1 MDLRRHPPRPAVRVE
16 PGSGTVL
23 QFGSVVVLLAATR
36 EAVPFEAELC
46 AALAPWAGDHPPAAG
61 DAVRAMAT
69 LLIKYRVGAPA
80 LGAAVQDTAGMR
92 LLLHGAVRAMA
103 GGQAGKVEL
112 SGLRAATWV
121 DQLLTDPTGSIRFTL
136 DDAPP
141 PSGDGTE
148 LMTDRAGR
156 RHGSRPRS
164 DRAARRPSPSG
175 RASAAARRRDQG
187 GGQPGGGPGGSPRGK
202 IINTSVI
209 TCMIAASRNR
219 ETRHGDEMTL
229 ASKGRT
235 LFDKLTRPKEY
246 VLF

>member
-121 DQLLTDPTGSIRFTL
+121 DQLLTDPTGSIRITL

-148 LMTDRAGR
+148 LMTDRARAAAWFSPPVRSCRTTTFPLRPRISGSAP
-156 RHGSRPRS
+156 SRPRWWTT
-164 DRAARRPSPSG
+164 RRRPWWEPPGENHQYFCDHLHDRSF
-175 RASAAARRRDQG
+175 A
-187 GGQPGGGPGGSPRGK
+187 QPGNS
-202 IINTSVI
+202 
-209 TCMIAASRNR
+209 
-219 ETRHGDEMTL
+219 TR
-229 ASKGRT
+229 R
-235 LFDKLTRPKEY
+235 
-246 VLF
+246 

>member
-121 DQLLTDPTGSIRFTL
+121 DQLLTDPTGSIRITL

-148 LMTDRAGR
+148 LMTDRA
-156 RHGSRPRS
+156 
-164 DRAARRPSPSG
+164 A
-175 RASAAARRRDQG
+175 G
-187 GGQPGGGPGGSPRGK
+187 GGMVLAPGQIVPHDDLPPPAAHQRQRAVETKVVDNPEAALVGAPGGKSS
-202 IINTSVI
+202 I
-209 TCMIAASRNR
+209 
-219 ETRHGDEMTL
+219 L
-229 ASKGRT
+229 
-235 LFDKLTRPKEY
+235 L
-246 VLF
+246 